1 MPGRAGHRALLLVDD
16 EVVQGEP
23 AGHRRAQRPGL
34 DHRVVPGLAVVS
46 AGLAGAVGRVTIDL
60 QSLLLPRSLLL
71 RRAPRTCVIVCPGI
85 RPRPPPGP
93 LPRALPT
100 PAPPAPGP
108 PANRPPRGKPGRQA
122 PPAPPARR
130 SPDR

>member
-71 RRAPRTCVIVCPGI
+71 RRAPRPCVIVCPGI
-85 RPRPPPGP
+85 RRRPRTPPCPPGLASADAAVP
-93 LPRALPT
+93 VP
-100 PAPPAPGP
+100 
-108 PANRPPRGKPGRQA
+108 
-122 PPAPPARR
+122 
-130 SPDR
+130 